1 MSTIIRGESGA
12 ALDAA
17 GTEETTMNDVS
28 GHAYTHRGGTE
39 PLLGLTV
46 DALLKKTTAAHP
58 DSEALVSVPQGVRL
72 TYRQLDGRVEEVARG
87 LLALGVARGDRVGVW
102 STDNIEWVLL
112 QLATA
117 RVGAVLVNINP
128 AYRVSEL
135 RHALRLAEVNC
146 VFLIPAFRSSEYI
159 TMLCELA
166 PEARSQRPEK
176 LEVNLLP
183 HLRHVVVWDP
193 DDPERTERWVDG
205 FLTWR
210 EFLDLGRGVAAETV
224 PRRAASLDP
233 DDPINIQFTSGTTG
247 FPKAVVL
254 THNNIV
260 NNAHFTAQGMG
271 FGPDDRLCVPL
282 PFYHCFGMVVS
293 NLMCLTCGACIVIP
307 TDHFEAG
314 ATLKAIAEERCTA
327 VHGVPTM
334 FVAELDHPEF
344 ASFDLSSL
352 RTGIMAGA
360 PCPPE
365 LMRRVM
371 EDMGCR
377 EILIGYGQTECSP
390 IASLTLPTDSVERR
404 LKTVG
409 APIPHQE
416 CKVVDPE
423 TGAIQPHGVPGEIC
437 FRGYHVMR
445 GYYGQPE
452 ATRAAIDE
460 QGWLHSGDL
469 GVMDAEGYVA
479 ITGRL
484 KDMIIRGG
492 ENIYPAEVEAFF
504 YEHPDIEEIAVFG
517 VKDERLGEEVG
528 AWVRVRNG
536 ASLDADEMRAYA
548 QGKIA
553 HYKVPRLFWFVGG
566 FPMTVTGKI
575 QKNRIR
581 DAVDRWKAAG
591 AGEAPMRVEEYV
603 K

>member
-1 MSTIIRGESGA
+1 MS
-12 ALDAA
+12 
-17 GTEETTMNDVS
+17 DVS
-28 GHAYTHRGGTE
+28 GHSYTHRGGSE

-46 DALLKKTTAAHP
+46 DELLKKTTAEHP
-58 DSEALVSVPQGVRL
+58 DHEALVSVPQGVRL
-72 TYRQLDGRVEEVARG
+72 TYRQLDERVEEVARG

-102 STDNIEWVLL
+102 STNNVEWVLL
-112 QLATA
+112 QLGTA

-128 AYRVSEL
+128 AYRLSEL

-146 VFLIPAFRSSEYI
+146 VFLIPSFRTSEYLK
-159 TMLCELA
+159 MLCELA
-166 PEARSQRPEK
+166 PEGGSQHPEK
-176 LEVNLLP
+176 LEINLLP
-183 HLRHVVVWDP
+183 HLRRVVVWDP
-193 DDPERTERWVDG
+193 DDPDRTERWVDG

-210 EFLDLGRGVAAETV
+210 EFLEMGTSV
-224 PRRAASLDP
+224 PSEKVPHRAGSLDP

-254 THNNIV
+254 THHNIV
-260 NNAHFTAQGMG
+260 NNAYFIAKGMR
-271 FGPDDRLCVPL
+271 FGADDRLCVPL

-293 NLMCLTCGACIVIP
+293 NLACLACGACIVIP
-307 TDHFEAG
+307 ADHFEAG
-314 ATLKAIAEERCTA
+314 ATLKAIAEERCSA

-344 ASFDLSSL
+344 GSFDLSSL

-390 IASLTLPTDSVERR
+390 IATLTLPTDSVERR

-416 CKVVDPE
+416 CKVVSPE
-423 TGAIQPHGVPGEIC
+423 SGAIQPQGEPGEIC

-469 GVMDAEGYVA
+469 GVMDDEGYVS

-492 ENIYPAEVEAFF
+492 ENIYPAEVEAFY

-536 ASLDADEMRAYA
+536 ASLDDDAMREYA
-548 QGKIA
+548 QGKMA

-581 DAVDRWKAAG
+581 DAVERWKEAG
-591 AGEAPMRVEEYV
+591 ADEAPMRIEEYV